1 MIISAEEHIKHYGT
15 PRHSGRY
22 PWGSGGNDSGSSTR
36 NRSFLDAVDMMRKQ
50 GLSKTEIARGMG
62 ITTTQLNART
72 TIATA
77 QQRQEKINQ
86 AQKLKD
92 KGWGTSAIGRHM
104 GINESSVRSL
114 LAPGAKDKANVLKST
129 SDMLKKHVDEKSL
142 VDVGR
147 GVEATLGISKEKLN
161 AAVALLREEG
171 YEVHT
176 LRLPQA
182 TGGKGQLTTYKVLAK
197 PGTTQSDVWKNRS
210 QIQQVTDFSEDGG
223 RSYLGIQPP
232 MSVSS
237 KRVAINYAED
247 GGSQA
252 DGVIYVR
259 PGVDDISIGSNHY
272 AQVRI
277 AVDGTHYLK
286 GMAVYKDDLPEGVDL
301 LFNTNKS
308 SKLPMMRKDPKA
320 DQVLKP
326 MERDLEGNVD
336 KNNPFG
342 AQIKR
347 QIVEKTSTGGQ
358 RVTSAMNII
367 NEEGNWDNWSK
378 NLSSQVLSK
387 QSPALAKTQL
397 NMTYERRLNEFK
409 SINELTNPAVR
420 KKLLETFA
428 NSADSAAVHLKAA
441 ALPSQATKVLLPVSS
456 MKPTEVY
463 APTFK
468 NGTRVALIRF
478 PHAGTFE
485 IPELTV
491 NNRNREAKSL
501 LGSQPKDAIGIHHKV
516 AEHLSG
522 ADFDGDYVL
531 IIPNV
536 NKTIKTTPPLE
547 GLKGFD
553 PQHYKIPEG
562 SPVPH
567 ITKSGKQQEMGKIT
581 NLIADMSIRGASPEE
596 LARAVRHSM
605 VVIDSEKHGLDFRA
619 SARDNG
625 IAALKAEYQGIPSGS
640 KRPSQAGA
648 STLISKAGS
657 KAYVPERALRKA
669 SQGGPVDKTTG
680 KQVYVETG
688 RTYTT
693 RKGETKPK
701 LSQVKRLALTDD
713 ASTLSSGTNIEEVY
727 VQHSNKLKSL
737 ANAARKEAVTT
748 RPIKRSPSAVA
759 AYSNQ
764 VATLDAKLNLALK
777 NAPLE
782 RQAQVIADTEVSQK
796 RQANPGMDEETVKKI
811 KYQAL
816 TTARARTGSD
826 KHKIKPT
833 QSEWDAIQAGAISNH
848 KLEKILQNSDI
859 EHIKKLA
866 TPKQQLL
873 MTSTKKARAEA
884 MVRSGYTQAEIA
896 QQLGVSLSTLKA
908 SIE

>member
-1 MIISAEEHIKHYGT
+1 MKKITLNITELLVTLVDI
-15 PRHSGRY
+15 Y

-36 NRSFLDAVDMMRKQ
+36 NRSFLDAVQMMRNQ
-50 GLSKTEIARGMG
+50 GLSNTEIARGMG
-62 ITTTQLNART
+62 ITTTQLNARR

-92 KGWGTSAIGRHM
+92 KGWGTSAIGRQM

-114 LAPGAKDKANVLKST
+114 LAPGAKDKANVLKAT
-129 SDMLKKHVDEKSL
+129 SDMLKKHVDEKDW
-142 VDVGR
+142 VDIGR

-161 AAVALLREEG
+161 AAVSLLKEEG

-197 PGTTQSDVWKNRS
+197 PGTTQSDAWKNRS

-247 GGSQA
+247 GGAQA

-277 AVDGTHYLK
+277 AVNGTHYLK
-286 GMAVYKDDLPEGVDL
+286 GMAVYKDDLPDGVDL

-308 SKLPMMRKDPKA
+308 NKLPMMRKDPKA

-347 QIVEKTSTGGQ
+347 QIVEKTSSGGQ
-358 RVTSAMNII
+358 KVTSAMNII

-397 NMTYERRLNEFK
+397 DMTYERRLNEFK
-409 SINELTNPAVR
+409 SINELTNPTVR
-420 KKLLETFA
+420 KKLLDTFA

-441 ALPSQATKVLLPVSS
+441 ALPAQNTRVLLPVAS
-456 MKPTEVY
+456 MRPTEVY
-463 APTFK
+463 APTYK

-491 NNRNREAKSL
+491 NNRNREAKAL
-501 LGSQPKDAIGIHHKV
+501 LGSQPKDAIAIHHKV

-531 IIPNV
+531 VIPNV

-581 NLIADMSIRGASPEE
+581 NLIADMSIHGASPEE

-625 IAALKAEYQGIPSGS
+625 IAALKEKYQG
-640 KRPSQAGA
+640 RTNAGA
-648 STLISKAGS
+648 STLISRAGS
-657 KAYVPERALRKA
+657 KAYINERALRKA
-669 SQGGPVDKTTG
+669 SQGGPVDLATG
-680 KQVYVETG
+680 KKVWVDTG
-688 RTYTT
+688 RTYTN
-693 RKGETKPK
+693 RKGETKAK
-701 LSQVKRLALTDD
+701 LSQVKKLALVED
-713 ASTLSSGTNIEEVY
+713 AGKLSSGTNIEAVY
-727 VQHSNKLKSL
+727 VQHSNKLKAL
-737 ANAARKEAVTT
+737 ANTARKEAVTT
-748 RPIKRSPSAVA
+748 KGIKRSPSAA
-759 AYSNQ
+759 TAYSNQ

-826 KHKIKPT
+826 KHKIVPT

-848 KLEKILQNSDI
+848 KLEKILQNADI
-859 EHIKKLA
+859 EAVKKLA

-884 MVRSGYTQAEIA
+884 MVRSGYTQSEIA

>member
-36 NRSFLDAVDMMRKQ
+36 NRSFLDAVQMMRNQ
-50 GLSKTEIARGMG
+50 GLSNTEIARGMG
-62 ITTTQLNART
+62 ITTTQLNARR

-92 KGWGTSAIGRHM
+92 KGWGTSAIGRQM

-114 LAPGAKDKANVLKST
+114 LAPGAKDKANVLKAT
-129 SDMLKKHVDEKSL
+129 SDMLKSQVDKKDF

-147 GVEATLGISKEKLN
+147 GVEAGLGISKEKLN

-171 YEVHT
+171 YEIHT

-182 TGGKGQLTTYKVLAK
+182 TGSGQLTTYKVLAK
-197 PGTTQSDVWKNRS
+197 PGTTQGDVWKNRS
-210 QIQQVTDFSEDGG
+210 QIQQITDFSEDGG

-247 GGSQA
+247 GGAQA
-252 DGVIYVR
+252 DGVIYIR
-259 PGVDDISIGSNHY
+259 PDVDDISIGSNHY

-286 GMAVYKDDLPEGVDL
+286 GMAVYKDDLPDGVDL

-308 SKLPMMRKDPKA
+308 NKLPMMRKDPKA

-336 KNNPFG
+336 KINPFG

-347 QIVEKTSTGGQ
+347 QIVEQSPSGKQ

-367 NEEGNWDNWSK
+367 NEEGNWDLWSK

-387 QSPALAKTQL
+387 QNPALAKTQL
-397 NMTYERRLNEFK
+397 DMTYERRLNEFN
-409 SINELTNPAVR
+409 SINALTNPAVR
-420 KKLLETFA
+420 KKLLDTFA

-441 ALPSQATKVLLPVSS
+441 ALPAQNTRVLLPVSS

-463 APTFK
+463 APTYK

-491 NNRNREAKSL
+491 NNKNREAKAL
-501 LGSQPKDAIGIHHKV
+501 LGPQPKDAIAIHHRV

-536 NKTIKTTPPLE
+536 NKTIRTTPPLE

-581 NLIADMSIRGASPEE
+581 NLIADMSIRGASPDE

-605 VVIDSEKHGLDFRA
+605 VVIDSEKHGLDYRA

-657 KAYVPERALRKA
+657 KEYIPERALRKA
-669 SQGGPVDKTTG
+669 SQGGPVDLATG
-680 KQVYVETG
+680 RKVYVDTG
-688 RTYTT
+688 RTYTN
-693 RKGETKPK
+693 RKGETKTK
-701 LSQVKRLALTDD
+701 LSQVKKLALTDD
-713 ASTLSSGTNIEEVY
+713 ASTLSSGTNIEQVY
-727 VQHSNKLKSL
+727 VEHSNKLKAL
-737 ANAARKEAVTT
+737 ANTARKEAVTT
-748 RPIKRSPSAVA
+748 QPVKRSPSATA
-759 AYSNQ
+759 AYSNE

-833 QSEWDAIQAGAISNH
+833 QSEWDAIQAGAISNN
-848 KLEKILQNSDI
+848 KLVEILKHSDI

-866 TPKQQLL
+866 TPKQQVL
-873 MTSTKKARAEA
+873 MTPTNKARAEA
-884 MVRSGYTQAEIA
+884 MMRTGYTQAEIA
-896 QQLGVSLSTLKA
+896 GQLGVSLSTLKA

>member
-36 NRSFLDAVDMMRKQ
+36 NRSFLDAVQMMRSQ

-92 KGWGTSAIGRHM
+92 KGWGTSAIGRQM

-114 LAPGAKDKANVLKST
+114 LAPGAKDKANVLKAT
-129 SDMLKKHVDEKSL
+129 SDMLKSQVDKKDF

-147 GVEATLGISKEKLN
+147 GVEAGLGISKEKLN

-171 YEVHT
+171 YEIHT

-182 TGGKGQLTTYKVLAK
+182 TGSGQLTTYKVLAK
-197 PGTTQSDVWKNRS
+197 PGTTQGDVWKNRS
-210 QIQQVTDFSEDGG
+210 QIQQITDFSEDGG

-247 GGSQA
+247 GGAQA
-252 DGVIYVR
+252 DGVIYIR
-259 PGVDDISIGSNHY
+259 PDVDDISIGSNHY

-286 GMAVYKDDLPEGVDL
+286 GMAVYKDDLPDGVDL

-308 SKLPMMRKDPKA
+308 NKLPMMRKDPKA

-336 KNNPFG
+336 KINPFG

-347 QIVEKTSTGGQ
+347 QIVEQSPSGKQ

-367 NEEGNWDNWSK
+367 NEEGNWDLWSK

-387 QSPALAKTQL
+387 QNPALAKTQL
-397 NMTYERRLNEFK
+397 DMTYERRLNEFN
-409 SINELTNPAVR
+409 SINALTNPAVR
-420 KKLLETFA
+420 KKLLDTFA

-441 ALPSQATKVLLPVSS
+441 ALPAQNTRVLLPVSS

-463 APTFK
+463 APTYK

-491 NNRNREAKSL
+491 NNKNREAKAL
-501 LGSQPKDAIGIHHKV
+501 LGPQPKDAIAIHHRV

-536 NKTIKTTPPLE
+536 NKTIRTTPPLE

-581 NLIADMSIRGASPEE
+581 NLIADMSIRGASPDE

-605 VVIDSEKHGLDFRA
+605 VVIDSEKHGLDYRA

-657 KAYVPERALRKA
+657 KEYIPERALRKA
-669 SQGGPVDKTTG
+669 SQGGPVDLATG
-680 KQVYVETG
+680 RKVYVDTG
-688 RTYTT
+688 RTYTN
-693 RKGETKPK
+693 RKGETKTK
-701 LSQVKRLALTDD
+701 LSQVKKLALTDD
-713 ASTLSSGTNIEEVY
+713 ASTLSSGTNIEQVY
-727 VQHSNKLKSL
+727 VEHSNKLKAL
-737 ANAARKEAVTT
+737 ANTARKEAVTT
-748 RPIKRSPSAVA
+748 QPVKRSPSATA
-759 AYSNQ
+759 AYSNE

-833 QSEWDAIQAGAISNH
+833 QSEWDAIQAGAISNN
-848 KLEKILQNSDI
+848 KLVEILKHSDI

-866 TPKQQLL
+866 TPKQQVL
-873 MTSTKKARAEA
+873 MTPTNKARAEA
-884 MVRSGYTQAEIA
+884 MMRTGYTQAEIA
-896 QQLGVSLSTLKA
+896 GQLGVSLSTLKA